1 MRVLLSF
8 GFSFLALA
16 PCDVPVYRYALE
28 HWPAEPYVLVLG
40 SGGGAR
46 DPAEAPILEALGRAV
61 REGANLEIRREEGF
75 GPGAVLRYPES
86 AGIGR
91 PVWEGRLA
99 DLVAEELVC
108 SPLRRSVAR
117 MIEEGAA
124 AVWILLESGAPGK
137 DEEVARFLESRL
149 RDVPAGPCDG
159 AGEAPAVRP
168 VFPVLRLS
176 RKDPAEKMLVRMLLR
191 SEEGLEAAAG
201 PMVFPVFGRGRKLEA
216 LVGKGITAEN
226 VDEYVAFLTGPCSC
240 RVKQQAPG
248 VDLLMAANWGT
259 GRADPSIGA
268 VPRETIP
275 PSGAPGLFAWGW
287 IGLGVAASGAA
298 AAGALLLFSS
308 RPAS

>member
-137 DEEVARFLESRL
+137 DEEVARFLESHPKVAWVNYPGLSSSPSHSLAQRYLPKGCGAIVGFGIRGGRPAAARFIDGVRL
-149 RDVPAGPCDG
+149 LSHLANIGDAKSLVIHPASTTHQQLTEDEQRSTGVTED
-159 AGEAPAVRP
+159 
-168 VFPVLRLS
+168 FIRLS
-176 RKDPAEKMLVRMLLR
+176 VGIEAVEDIVADIEQA
-191 SEEGLEAAAG
+191 LEAA
-201 PMVFPVFGRGRKLEA
+201 
-216 LVGKGITAEN
+216 
-226 VDEYVAFLTGPCSC
+226 
-240 RVKQQAPG
+240 
-248 VDLLMAANWGT
+248 
-259 GRADPSIGA
+259 
-268 VPRETIP
+268 
-275 PSGAPGLFAWGW
+275 
-287 IGLGVAASGAA
+287 
-298 AAGALLLFSS
+298 
-308 RPAS
+308 